1 MIYEQ
6 PITEFDAL
14 SMAIAKN
21 LIGYSGEASNRFD
34 ARLIPFPGRMVV
46 TWSAA
51 KVNNIVVG
59 MAWCGQIWGSDR
71 CDTETENEAPSSSWT
86 KPLNAHLT
94 ATDWLTV

>member
-6 PITEFDAL
+6 PLTEFDAL

-59 MAWCGQIWGSDR
+59 MAWHGVGRFGDQ
-71 CDTETENEAPSSSWT
+71 
-86 KPLNAHLT
+86 T
-94 ATDWLTV
+94 AVTLRQRTRLPPHHGPNL